1 MSNKKIALAGNP
13 NVGKS
18 TIFNALTHSNQHT
31 GNWAG
36 KTVDNKVGVMKYEN
50 FDYYIYDL
58 PGTYSLLP
66 HSEEERLARDFL
78 IFDEYDFT
86 IVVCDASN
94 LLRNLN
100 LVLQLKEINRNLVLC
115 LNLVDEAKKKDIKIN
130 VNLLEKLLGIRV
142 LETCAHD
149 RDSLNNLKK
158 FISNYSGYFD
168 NSICVKYNSVIEE
181 CISLLVSSLSKY
193 NINLDKRWLALNI
206 LREDKI
212 LIEKIN
218 KLLEIN
224 LLLEL
229 EEVLN
234 LVKIKLLEND
244 IMINDIDDFIVEAI
258 NDKASF
264 IYNKV
269 VVQEK
274 EYSKDKVLDK
284 IFTSKIL
291 GILIMLLFLGIVFFL
306 TIKISNY
313 PSSWLFSFFDYLEII
328 LYDSL
333 VNLGIYDVFID
344 LLING
349 IYKVTT
355 WVISVMLPPMMIFF
369 PLFTLLEDFGYLPRI
384 AFNLDGIFRK
394 CSSCGKQALTMSMGF
409 GCNCVGI
416 TGCRIIDS
424 KRERLIAIL
433 TNAFIPCNGKFPTI
447 IAIITMFFIGIGKS
461 VFDVFLSTGILLLVV
476 LFGIFMTFLVSK
488 LLSMTILSGC
498 SSSFVLELTPYRRPK
513 IIKTFITSI
522 FDRTLFVLF
531 RAIIVAIPSGF
542 LIWILANVDVS
553 GISILNHLISFF
565 DPFGKLFGLDGIIV
579 IAFILGFPANEIIM
593 PIMLMCYLNTGTLVE
608 YNSLLELKTLLVDN
622 GWTIL
627 TAISVIILFVLH
639 YPCSTA
645 CLTIKKE
652 TNSWWYVLLS
662 MIIPTFLGLLIC
674 FIINLL
680 FSSFI

>member
-78 IFDEYDFT
+78 IFDEYYFT